1 MDKDGWGVKVRGGYG
16 GIREGEGYF
25 GGHSFE
31 REKDFFFEGELWV
44 LDQGEI
50 CVWDL
55 HIGPGLLEVLGSE
68 GQDIRRY
75 PGTRLFS

>member
-1 MDKDGWGVKVRGGYG
+1 
-16 GIREGEGYF
+16 
-25 GGHSFE
+25 
-31 REKDFFFEGELWV
+31 

-75 PGTRLFS
+75 PGARLFFLVGRVDRRFWAIIFCVCRTGLCSRYQKEGSWQRK

>member
-1 MDKDGWGVKVRGGYG
+1 VRGKVREGGIREWRMDILG
-16 GIREGEGYF
+16 ALIREGEGF
-25 GGHSFE
+25 WG
-31 REKDFFFEGELWV
+31 RTLL

-75 PGTRLFS
+75 PGARLFS